1 MNKFERLKV
10 WQESLILIRKIYTL
24 SARLPKSEERNL
36 IDQIKR
42 STVSV
47 SLNIAEGSGAEN
59 DKEFKRYLN
68 VAKKSITEVQATLKI
83 IHFLYNIKTE
93 EVETKAL
100 EILKMLNGLIKYLK
114 GKSEN

>member
-1 MNKFERLKV
+1 MNKFEKLKV
-10 WQESLILIRKIYTL
+10 WQESLVLVQKIYTL
-24 SARLPKSEERNL
+24 SGRLPRSEERNL

-68 VAKKSITEVQATLKI
+68 VGKKSITEVQATLKI
-83 IHFLYNIKTE
+83 IDFLYNIKVE

-114 GKSEN
+114 RKSEN